1 MKTNGNREAVLSA
14 IAAEYPGINASAQ
27 RRRLAAA
34 LERLGSV
41 TTFESMRHL
50 DIYDPAP
57 RKLELLAAGYDIALV
72 WDQVITESGE
82 THRIGRY
89 VLMTKPQEVTP

>member
-1 MKTNGNREAVLSA
+1 MKITGIREAVLSA

-50 DIYDPAP
+50 DIYDPRP

-72 WDQVITESGE
+72 WDRVITESGE

-89 VLMTKPQEVTP
+89 VLMTKRQEVTP